1 MGMVLAY
8 ILLSVVVPYLISRFI
23 AKHEAEKA
31 HRAFEE
37 RIDRANRTFGEKLDR
52 ANKAFEKRLMENA
65 CATTEKGECTKK

>member
-23 AKHEAEKA
+23 AKHEADKA

-37 RIDRANRTFGEKLDR
+37 RIARASRTFEEKLDR
-52 ANKAFEKRLMENA
+52 ANKAFEKKLMENA
-65 CATTEKGECTKK
+65 RAMTGKGGMYKK